1 MAAAALRALV
11 FEERAT
17 GAVEP
22 RVEQGM
28 WVKVGLREER
38 FWCKV
43 LQKRLNGALLVT
55 VENHLKLSSLRLGE
69 QVVLQRCHV
78 LETADLQ
85 EFLVF
90 SQLTGVLGLQGG
102 AGLWR
107 DSRVMEGVGVT
118 PKQNSVFVSPAL

>member
-17 GAVEP
+17 GTVQP

-43 LQKRLNGALLVT
+43 LQKRLNGELLVT
-55 VENHLKLSSLRLGE
+55 VENYLKLSRLRLGE
-69 QVVLQRCHV
+69 QVVLQPCHV

-85 EFLVF
+85 DFLVF